1 MPSYDTYMSLLLE
14 TTLYIPRQLPR
25 PSILVN
31 NLTNSRI
38 SLLSRK
44 GSTAKQGY
52 FFIPYQLTVYGGR
65 AVHHCLTQCCDVEVS
80 SCTGRPAFYFAN
92 NEYEANQLKNKPTS
106 TLFQNPFSSY
116 K

>member
-14 TTLYIPRQLPR
+14 TTLYLPRQLPR

-31 NLTNSRI
+31 NLAKPKI

-52 FFIPYQLTVYGGR
+52 FFV
-65 AVHHCLTQCCDVEVS
+65 
-80 SCTGRPAFYFAN
+80 
-92 NEYEANQLKNKPTS
+92 
-106 TLFQNPFSSY
+106 
-116 K
+116 